1 MAKQQGIT
9 YDTAQE
15 GPFYRVRPHG
25 VASGFA
31 ATSGNIESH
40 RDTGQGQQGLSRDT
54 VPQPLTDEAV
64 KGIIKGPDNAI
75 RHAAEAY
82 TKQHLGKPY
91 KPVDNSSSSLSK
103 QGAIGRTF
111 LLAATDHPEYKKA
124 VYEAYKRHMP
134 EHVGEAQDYDQLLQ
148 KAYGHLAHE
157 TKRQF
162 ESLPINMSF
171 HRNGEG
177 NYQDSKEMMRDVH
190 GHRHLY
196 VFQGG
201 DRHDFLHNVH
211 PESGL
216 NDNEMF
222 RAVHDVYGHALHG
235 TTFGP
240 QGEEKAWAAHSGMFS
255 QLAQAAM
262 TAETRGQNSVVN
274 YTPLN
279 ARIKAEVAALDE
291 TAYDAKRKGR
301 MDLFEAAKAEK
312 KNLLDNHFQFAPQ
325 RAVLLPPEMN
335 SGSYAGGIPAYI
347 RHLIQPEGGET
358 AQLTHF
364 SHEPN
369 LTMTDPTRY
378 GTGIKGAEASRLQ
391 EPGAVR
397 DRTYFYAGN
406 PERGEV
412 GLGTHKYKAMV
423 DKLYDMGADPLML
436 RKLAVEANRTP
447 HTSMVNPGLV
457 DQVQAANDYER
468 LIKDYG
474 YNGMINRNLSMPT
487 AAVFNPVPVQKYA
500 DGNSVKPLTLP
511 DVHKQTIG
519 LAQQLMAD
527 NPKMDMQS
535 ALEKAGQHLSKK
547 FDWEHDTK
555 PALEK
560 TYGALQP
567 AEYSASAPQRQKNTP
582 EVVQKRIEHT
592 QQFLSQPT
600 EPWQPPPPE
609 KQAFDRAAIKHALGG
624 FPDVEQSK
632 FPRDVPPR
640 ANIEHVHEVYQDPV
654 NRELIKKQILRGLPL
669 GGETFYASLYP
680 VKLAAME
687 AGIPEEK
694 FNSWIHSIAPA
705 SARNSIM
712 NEMAVGQ
719 AIRDLHAR
727 GVELTPTNMEKLRQE
742 FKEKHGVGLPMMPS
756 HEEGVASVLNNN
768 TDLRQHSLANI
779 PTNYKIPTYGTQKAG
794 DFAHS
799 WVGDVHEA
807 AGETL
812 GSPYHPYFKE
822 SGGFKNLEYGAAENH
837 MLDIA
842 KELGIPGGMAQAGRW
857 FGGGELT
864 GLVSPRGDAL
874 DLLEKQV
881 AYSLHQQG
889 INPTPKAVRDY
900 TLNMIKTGR
909 GTLLPWFKKSGMP
922 DVRTVKKDG
931 GSVEPSIDE
940 MQAAL
945 ALRKPVHLAIGG
957 QGPRNWMK
965 GVEGVINPLKG
976 PESPRYNHIN
986 DEGQAVGE
994 NYGRPMTE
1002 QELQALSADPMYARN
1017 KALNKWVESN
1027 LGNYIRKQMATPND
1041 PIRKLAEEGI
1051 VHMEPEMMGTGQYL
1065 ARGMEE
1071 PEYHRQRHGGERLGK
1086 SEAAKAWEDASDVS
1100 LGKTTVGDVLRMGQT
1115 SAGSHHVEPW
1125 MEKADPKTEL
1135 FHPTD
1140 NMHAHYL
1147 GFDHIVDI
1155 LKQDL
1160 AEGRIRPDQLNKIS
1174 IEQAVRRAHEYNE
1187 ERKRKMAET
1196 ALKATEGMP
1205 VHKDYGNGF
1214 RWLEL
1219 ALDKNLPEGWS
1230 QHPSGTYTD
1239 PQGVNHVQHPNYS
1252 KLEEALKYEGD
1263 TMGHCVGGYCPD
1275 VASGNTRIFSLRDKK
1290 NEPHVTIEVEPKGAV
1305 FSDVAKYI
1313 GKEEADRLLDQGVTL
1328 SEMIKNIPNFQYPQ
1342 RINQIKG
1349 KGNAKPAAKYI
1360 PYAQDFVKSGNWTN
1374 VEDLHHADMVPIG
1387 NNKYL
1392 DQNEAKKH
1400 YEPRIKM
1407 AIEFLQNH
1415 PAFKEQHAAKEA
1427 YYGNNYDYHNKRNIE
1442 KVYQEPLY
1450 PNSSYTAPDL
1460 LKSIKNP
1467 QDYVRNVNEHYPSL
1481 NYWLSEA
1488 EKGMAHH
1495 GYEPPVQQKARGG
1508 IVYKATGGSMP
1519 SLSQMQAELMMKQPT
1534 SLSNI
1539 TNVGA
1544 EEAPNLPVKDFI
1556 LPHGQHP
1563 GQLPVGGIDMQ
1574 PAVPGQQ
1581 LWPTQPPAPGQQPQQ
1596 GQQQPQQGGQLP
1608 QGGPQGQPPSNILQ
1622 MTPQGRAMGAMQ
1634 PQQPAA
1640 MARGG
1645 SVPSKYEVKPYHDD
1659 EGKRVGWSVHEG
1671 DYIHDVYPTKAYA
1684 VNVMKQ
1690 WIEHDKKKNEPQQAK
1705 KGGTI
1710 KPVGHGITKEKVTIS
1725 PNLDAMQYEL
1735 MSVKHFK
1742 KAK

>member
-1 MAKQQGIT
+1 MATQQGIT

-91 KPVDNSSSSLSK
+91 KPVDNSSSSLAK

-134 EHVGEAQDYDQLLQ
+134 EHVGEAKDYDQLLQ

-255 QLAQAAM
+255 PLAQAAM

-487 AAVFNPVPVQKYA
+487 AAVFNPVPVQRQAQGGPVEHFKK
-500 DGNSVKPLTLP
+500 GGKEKSLPLQLP
-511 DVHKQTIG
+511 RAQALTTQQMQEIVDRIARQQTG
-519 LAQQLMAD
+519 
-527 NPKMDMQS
+527 
-535 ALEKAGQHLSKK
+535 
-547 FDWEHDTK
+547 EHVTSGEPGDTK
-555 PALEK
+555 NLAGRSMAEAKRVQGLE
-560 TYGALQP
+560 YG
-567 AEYSASAPQRQKNTP
+567 
-582 EVVQKRIEHT
+582 
-592 QQFLSQPT
+592 
-600 EPWQPPPPE
+600 
-609 KQAFDRAAIKHALGG
+609 
-624 FPDVEQSK
+624 
-632 FPRDVPPR
+632 
-640 ANIEHVHEVYQDPV
+640 
-654 NRELIKKQILRGLPL
+654 
-669 GGETFYASLYP
+669 
-680 VKLAAME
+680 
-687 AGIPEEK
+687 
-694 FNSWIHSIAPA
+694 
-705 SARNSIM
+705 
-712 NEMAVGQ
+712 
-719 AIRDLHAR
+719 
-727 GVELTPTNMEKLRQE
+727 LTPTGTVTPGAGYEMKKGDINI
-742 FKEKHGVGLPMMPS
+742 GLPGDTTISNQILEHINGLPIGSEQQGGPRYGHGHLHKDEPFFWASGQVPAQNFQNKVDELARMTGQDPRVIAHHLAMGRVANNFAQHLADANMRAIHNAMPAKTGLKELDKVIAGGYLRKNPNTGEKE
-756 HEEGVASVLNNN
+756 HVTFPEFAGVASGPEALEQMKRNPELRKWFNN
-768 TDLRQHSLANI
+768 RMKSI
-779 PTNYKIPTYGTQKAG
+779 
-794 DFAHS
+794 
-799 WVGDVHEA
+799 
-807 AGETL
+807 
-812 GSPYHPYFKE
+812 
-822 SGGFKNLEYGAAENH
+822 NLT
-837 MLDIA
+837 
-842 KELGIPGGMAQAGRW
+842 KELGLPSGLDTEWAVTEPALRNLEVSMTGHSVGQMMPGKPLIPGAEHETYSHGIQGRALGAAPELAPVEVAFPDATQYIRQHYRPADFTGTIQKVYPHQIVDEQHLQEMAKYYDMLRK
-857 FGGGELT
+857 T
-864 GLVSPRGDAL
+864 RGFA
-874 DLLEKQV
+874 
-881 AYSLHQQG
+881 
-889 INPTPKAVRDY
+889 
-900 TLNMIKTGR
+900 
-909 GTLLPWFKKSGMP
+909 
-922 DVRTVKKDG
+922 DG
-931 GSVEPSIDE
+931 GDVKEPTIDE

-945 ALRKPVHLAIGG
+945 ALRKPHMAAGGQPKNPFDYENPEHVANVVKIAAQHKLLAPITDVHKHLADILSGG
-957 QGPRNWMK
+957 HYK
-965 GVEGVINPLKG
+965 
-976 PESPRYNHIN
+976 HIEDPN
-986 DEGQAVGE
+986 IQNAIRQAGHDAYYVAEKSGKQSHI
-994 NYGRPMTE
+994 M
-1002 QELQALSADPMYARN
+1002 N
-1017 KALNKWVESN
+1017 KAD
-1027 LGNYIRKQMATPND
+1027 G
-1041 PIRKLAEEGI
+1041 
-1051 VHMEPEMMGTGQYL
+1051 
-1065 ARGMEE
+1065 
-1071 PEYHRQRHGGERLGK
+1071 
-1086 SEAAKAWEDASDVS
+1086 
-1100 LGKTTVGDVLRMGQT
+1100 GDV
-1115 SAGSHHVEPW
+1115 
-1125 MEKADPKTEL
+1125 
-1135 FHPTD
+1135 
-1140 NMHAHYL
+1140 
-1147 GFDHIVDI
+1147 
-1155 LKQDL
+1155 
-1160 AEGRIRPDQLNKIS
+1160 
-1174 IEQAVRRAHEYNE
+1174 
-1187 ERKRKMAET
+1187 
-1196 ALKATEGMP
+1196 
-1205 VHKDYGNGF
+1205 
-1214 RWLEL
+1214 
-1219 ALDKNLPEGWS
+1219 
-1230 QHPSGTYTD
+1230 
-1239 PQGVNHVQHPNYS
+1239 
-1252 KLEEALKYEGD
+1252 
-1263 TMGHCVGGYCPD
+1263 
-1275 VASGNTRIFSLRDKK
+1275 
-1290 NEPHVTIEVEPKGAV
+1290 
-1305 FSDVAKYI
+1305 
-1313 GKEEADRLLDQGVTL
+1313 
-1328 SEMIKNIPNFQYPQ
+1328 
-1342 RINQIKG
+1342 
-1349 KGNAKPAAKYI
+1349 
-1360 PYAQDFVKSGNWTN
+1360 
-1374 VEDLHHADMVPIG
+1374 
-1387 NNKYL
+1387 
-1392 DQNEAKKH
+1392 
-1400 YEPRIKM
+1400 
-1407 AIEFLQNH
+1407 AI
-1415 PAFKEQHAAKEA
+1415 
-1427 YYGNNYDYHNKRNIE
+1427 
-1442 KVYQEPLY
+1442 
-1450 PNSSYTAPDL
+1450 
-1460 LKSIKNP
+1460 
-1467 QDYVRNVNEHYPSL
+1467 
-1481 NYWLSEA
+1481 
-1488 EKGMAHH
+1488 
-1495 GYEPPVQQKARGG
+1495 QQ
-1508 IVYKATGGSMP
+1508 
-1519 SLSQMQAELMMKQPT
+1519 
-1534 SLSNI
+1534 
-1539 TNVGA
+1539 VGA
-1544 EEAPNLPVKDFI
+1544 EEAPNLPTKDFI

-1581 LWPTQPPAPGQQPQQ
+1581 LWPTQPPGQQPQQ
-1596 GQQQPQQGGQLP
+1596 GQQQPPQGAQPP
-1608 QGGPQGQPPSNILQ
+1608 QGGPAPQGGAPKPTSLSNILQ

-1684 VNVMKQ
+1684 TNVMKQ

>member
-1 MAKQQGIT
+1 MATQQGIT

-31 ATSGNIESH
+31 ATRGNIESH

-91 KPVDNSSSSLSK
+91 KPVDNSSSSLAK

-255 QLAQAAM
+255 PLAQAAM

-487 AAVFNPVPVQKYA
+487 AAVFNPVPVQRQA
-500 DGNSVKPLTLP
+500 QGGN
-511 DVHKQTIG
+511 
-519 LAQQLMAD
+519 
-527 NPKMDMQS
+527 
-535 ALEKAGQHLSKK
+535 
-547 FDWEHDTK
+547 
-555 PALEK
+555 
-560 TYGALQP
+560 
-567 AEYSASAPQRQKNTP
+567 
-582 EVVQKRIEHT
+582 
-592 QQFLSQPT
+592 
-600 EPWQPPPPE
+600 
-609 KQAFDRAAIKHALGG
+609 
-624 FPDVEQSK
+624 
-632 FPRDVPPR
+632 
-640 ANIEHVHEVYQDPV
+640 
-654 NRELIKKQILRGLPL
+654 
-669 GGETFYASLYP
+669 
-680 VKLAAME
+680 
-687 AGIPEEK
+687 
-694 FNSWIHSIAPA
+694 
-705 SARNSIM
+705 
-712 NEMAVGQ
+712 
-719 AIRDLHAR
+719 
-727 GVELTPTNMEKLRQE
+727 
-742 FKEKHGVGLPMMPS
+742 
-756 HEEGVASVLNNN
+756 
-768 TDLRQHSLANI
+768 
-779 PTNYKIPTYGTQKAG
+779 
-794 DFAHS
+794 
-799 WVGDVHEA
+799 
-807 AGETL
+807 
-812 GSPYHPYFKE
+812 
-822 SGGFKNLEYGAAENH
+822 
-837 MLDIA
+837 
-842 KELGIPGGMAQAGRW
+842 
-857 FGGGELT
+857 
-864 GLVSPRGDAL
+864 
-874 DLLEKQV
+874 
-881 AYSLHQQG
+881 
-889 INPTPKAVRDY
+889 
-900 TLNMIKTGR
+900 
-909 GTLLPWFKKSGMP
+909 
-922 DVRTVKKDG
+922 
-931 GSVEPSIDE
+931 VEPSIDE

-945 ALRKPVHLAIGG
+945 AMKKPVHLAIGG
-957 QGPRNWMK
+957 QGPKNWMK
-965 GVEGVINPLKG
+965 DGVEDVISPLKTNTKAAENLEEMRRVY
-976 PESPRYNHIN
+976 PPDVLSRMSDETRETVNRAFPHLEKQVAIN
-986 DEGQAVGE
+986 NWID
-994 NYGRPMTE
+994 R
-1002 QELQALSADPMYARN
+1002 
-1017 KALNKWVESN
+1017 N
-1027 LGNYIRKQMATPND
+1027 LGNYIRKQMATHDD
-1041 PIRKLAEEGI
+1041 PVRKLAEEGI
-1051 VHMEPEMMGTGQYL
+1051 LHVDPNQIGINRYKADLHRANWDEPK
-1065 ARGMEE
+1065 
-1071 PEYHRQRHGGERLGK
+1071 LGK
-1086 SEAAKAWEDASDVS
+1086 SEHAQAWEDATDVALKPNYVS
-1100 LGKTTVGDVLRMGQT
+1100 HLE
-1115 SAGSHHVEPW
+1115 GSRREPW
-1125 MEKADPKTEL
+1125 MDKVDPSTKV
-1135 FHPTD
+1135 FAPTGSMD
-1140 NMHAHYL
+1140 ANAL
-1147 GFDHIVDI
+1147 GFDHLIDI
-1155 LKQDL
+1155 LKQDM
-1160 AEGRIRPDQLNKIS
+1160 AEGRMRPEQLSKVS
-1174 IEQAVRRAHEYNE
+1174 MEQAVRRAHEYNE

-1290 NEPHVTIEVEPKGAV
+1290 NEPHVTIEVKPKGAV

-1349 KGNAKPAAKYI
+1349 KGNAKPVAKYI
-1360 PYAQDFVKSGNWTN
+1360 PYAQDFVKSGNWSDVN
-1374 VEDLHHADMVPIG
+1374 DAQNANLRHAKDVF
-1387 NNKYL
+1387 
-1392 DQNEAKKH
+1392 NE
-1400 YEPRIKM
+1400 
-1407 AIEFLQNH
+1407 
-1415 PAFKEQHAAKEA
+1415 
-1427 YYGNNYDYHNKRNIE
+1427 
-1442 KVYQEPLY
+1442 
-1450 PNSSYTAPDL
+1450 
-1460 LKSIKNP
+1460 
-1467 QDYVRNVNEHYPSL
+1467 NEHKQLIESGNTIPQ
-1481 NYWLSEA
+1481 
-1488 EKGMAHH
+1488 H
-1495 GYEPPVQQKARGG
+1495 GYLSGEEIQQLHNAINPAGKRLKYNASGNIVGHEGEYKQGG
-1508 IVYKATGGSMP
+1508 IIRKATGGSMP

-1544 EEAPNLPVKDFI
+1544 EEAPNLPTKDFI

-1563 GQLPVGGIDMQ
+1563 GQLPVGGVDMQ

-1581 LWPTQPPAPGQQPQQ
+1581 LMPQQPGQQPQQ
-1596 GQQQPQQGGQLP
+1596 GGQPPQGGPAP
-1608 QGGPQGQPPSNILQ
+1608 QGGPQGAPQPSNILQ
-1622 MTPQGRAMGAMQ
+1622 MTPQGRALGAMQ

-1684 VNVMKQ
+1684 TNVMKQ

>member
-1 MAKQQGIT
+1 MATQQGIT

-255 QLAQAAM
+255 PLAQAAM

-358 AQLTHF
+358 EQLTHF

-487 AAVFNPVPVQKYA
+487 AAVFNPVPVQRQA
-500 DGNSVKPLTLP
+500 QGGN
-511 DVHKQTIG
+511 
-519 LAQQLMAD
+519 
-527 NPKMDMQS
+527 
-535 ALEKAGQHLSKK
+535 
-547 FDWEHDTK
+547 
-555 PALEK
+555 
-560 TYGALQP
+560 
-567 AEYSASAPQRQKNTP
+567 
-582 EVVQKRIEHT
+582 
-592 QQFLSQPT
+592 
-600 EPWQPPPPE
+600 
-609 KQAFDRAAIKHALGG
+609 
-624 FPDVEQSK
+624 
-632 FPRDVPPR
+632 
-640 ANIEHVHEVYQDPV
+640 
-654 NRELIKKQILRGLPL
+654 
-669 GGETFYASLYP
+669 
-680 VKLAAME
+680 
-687 AGIPEEK
+687 
-694 FNSWIHSIAPA
+694 
-705 SARNSIM
+705 
-712 NEMAVGQ
+712 
-719 AIRDLHAR
+719 
-727 GVELTPTNMEKLRQE
+727 
-742 FKEKHGVGLPMMPS
+742 
-756 HEEGVASVLNNN
+756 
-768 TDLRQHSLANI
+768 
-779 PTNYKIPTYGTQKAG
+779 
-794 DFAHS
+794 
-799 WVGDVHEA
+799 
-807 AGETL
+807 
-812 GSPYHPYFKE
+812 
-822 SGGFKNLEYGAAENH
+822 
-837 MLDIA
+837 
-842 KELGIPGGMAQAGRW
+842 
-857 FGGGELT
+857 
-864 GLVSPRGDAL
+864 
-874 DLLEKQV
+874 
-881 AYSLHQQG
+881 
-889 INPTPKAVRDY
+889 
-900 TLNMIKTGR
+900 
-909 GTLLPWFKKSGMP
+909 
-922 DVRTVKKDG
+922 
-931 GSVEPSIDE
+931 VEPSIDE

-945 ALRKPVHLAIGG
+945 AMKKPVHLAIGG
-957 QGPRNWMK
+957 QGPKNWMK
-965 GVEGVINPLKG
+965 GVEQVIDPMLSKEIVGNISYPHG
-976 PESPRYNHIN
+976 PELDKATQKRIA
-986 DEGQAVGE
+986 ELEQAASQPGYTGGASRVI
-994 NYGRPMTE
+994 THL
-1002 QELQALSADPMYARN
+1002 QEKLKNPDVN
-1017 KALNKWVESN
+1017 KAAMNQWIQGN
-1027 LGNYIRKQMATPND
+1027 LGNYIRKQMATHDD
-1041 PIRKLAEEGI
+1041 PVRKLAEQGI
-1051 VHMEPEMMGTGQYL
+1051 LHVDPNQIGINRWKAEH
-1065 ARGMEE
+1065 
-1071 PEYHRQRHGGERLGK
+1071 HRANWSAPKLGK
-1086 SEAAKAWEDASDVS
+1086 SEHAQAWEDATDVAM
-1100 LGKTTVGDVLRMGQT
+1100 KPNYV
-1115 SAGSHHVEPW
+1115 SHLKEEQREPW
-1125 MEKADPKTEL
+1125 MDKVDPSTKV
-1135 FHPTD
+1135 FAPTD

-1147 GFDHIVDI
+1147 GFDHLVDI

-1160 AEGRIRPDQLNKIS
+1160 AEGRMRPEQLSKVS
-1174 IEQAVRRAHEYNE
+1174 MEQAVRRAHEYNE

-1360 PYAQDFVKSGNWTN
+1360 PYAQDFVKSGNWSG
-1374 VEDLHHADMVPIG
+1374 VEDA
-1387 NNKYL
+1387 
-1392 DQNEAKKH
+1392 QNANLRRYTDVFNDNEQ
-1400 YEPRIKM
+1400 R
-1407 AIEFLQNH
+1407 AIEKTGEHVPNH
-1415 PAFKEQHAAKEA
+1415 EWLMGEDIQRLHNAITPPGKRLK
-1427 YYGNNYDYHNKRNIE
+1427 YDANGKIVGHEGEYK
-1442 KVYQEPLY
+1442 Q
-1450 PNSSYTAPDL
+1450 
-1460 LKSIKNP
+1460 
-1467 QDYVRNVNEHYPSL
+1467 
-1481 NYWLSEA
+1481 
-1488 EKGMAHH
+1488 
-1495 GYEPPVQQKARGG
+1495 GG
-1508 IVYKATGGSMP
+1508 IVHKATGGSMP

-1544 EEAPNLPVKDFI
+1544 EEAPNLPTKEYI

-1563 GQLPVGGIDMQ
+1563 GQLPVGGVDMQ

-1581 LWPTQPPAPGQQPQQ
+1581 LWPTQPPGQQPQQ
-1596 GQQQPQQGGQLP
+1596 GQQQPPQGAQPP
-1608 QGGPQGQPPSNILQ
+1608 QGGPQGQPQSNILQ
-1622 MTPQGRAMGAMQ
+1622 MTPQGQAMNAMTP
-1634 PQQPAA
+1634 PQGPQA
-1640 MARGG
+1640 MADGGGVDHYASKG
-1645 SVPSKYEVKPYHDD
+1645 SVTKRQQTVKNAQRMAYPGIYGRPDEIAALAASRVAPEDPILKQLFGVNRAEMFEQAHGRQGMPHLGVLPGASANPRGAEAAENVMNPRNERRLLDVLGEAQKHEGLRHGMEPWYYMDPLFQHMVKLLGPEKAAQEYKKMNALMGMASSASEVNTEIPRGSLAYYLQNQGRFNEFVQHG
-1659 EGKRVGWSVHEG
+1659 GKRDPNRPADFGEVPGHLAHKTAHAVPMKNFLTHGEVSMSSPKVPMYIEASGVPEIGFQTRTPVGDAHWSR
-1671 DYIHDVYPTKAYA
+1671 A
-1684 VNVMKQ
+1684 VGLADTRNPQILKGQEVVPGASVTNPEMSSLGPWWQHNIANKVGLESVPAQALAWGAFSPQTGVTTPIGAPKLELIAKQ
-1690 WIEHDKKKNEPQQAK
+1690 IGLAAKRLGVSPETARDLVLTGKERMGKK

-1710 KPVGHGITKEKVTIS
+1710 KPIGKGITKEKVTIS

>member
-1 MAKQQGIT
+1 MATQQGIT

-40 RDTGQGQQGLSRDT
+40 RDTGQGQQGLSRNT
-54 VPQPLTDEAV
+54 IPQPLTDEAV

-91 KPVDNSSSSLSK
+91 KPVDNSSSSLAK

-177 NYQDSKEMMRDVH
+177 NYQDSKEMIRDVH

-255 QLAQAAM
+255 PLAQAAM

-487 AAVFNPVPVQKYA
+487 AAVFNPVPVQRQA
-500 DGNSVKPLTLP
+500 QGGN
-511 DVHKQTIG
+511 
-519 LAQQLMAD
+519 
-527 NPKMDMQS
+527 
-535 ALEKAGQHLSKK
+535 
-547 FDWEHDTK
+547 
-555 PALEK
+555 
-560 TYGALQP
+560 
-567 AEYSASAPQRQKNTP
+567 
-582 EVVQKRIEHT
+582 
-592 QQFLSQPT
+592 
-600 EPWQPPPPE
+600 
-609 KQAFDRAAIKHALGG
+609 
-624 FPDVEQSK
+624 
-632 FPRDVPPR
+632 
-640 ANIEHVHEVYQDPV
+640 
-654 NRELIKKQILRGLPL
+654 
-669 GGETFYASLYP
+669 
-680 VKLAAME
+680 
-687 AGIPEEK
+687 
-694 FNSWIHSIAPA
+694 
-705 SARNSIM
+705 
-712 NEMAVGQ
+712 
-719 AIRDLHAR
+719 
-727 GVELTPTNMEKLRQE
+727 
-742 FKEKHGVGLPMMPS
+742 
-756 HEEGVASVLNNN
+756 
-768 TDLRQHSLANI
+768 
-779 PTNYKIPTYGTQKAG
+779 
-794 DFAHS
+794 
-799 WVGDVHEA
+799 
-807 AGETL
+807 
-812 GSPYHPYFKE
+812 
-822 SGGFKNLEYGAAENH
+822 
-837 MLDIA
+837 
-842 KELGIPGGMAQAGRW
+842 
-857 FGGGELT
+857 
-864 GLVSPRGDAL
+864 
-874 DLLEKQV
+874 
-881 AYSLHQQG
+881 
-889 INPTPKAVRDY
+889 
-900 TLNMIKTGR
+900 
-909 GTLLPWFKKSGMP
+909 
-922 DVRTVKKDG
+922 
-931 GSVEPSIDE
+931 VEPTIDE

-957 QGPRNWMK
+957 QGPKNWIK
-965 GVEGVINPLKG
+965 GGVDRILNSLKQ
-976 PESPRYNHIN
+976 RT
-986 DEGQAVGE
+986 AVGDDPAE
-994 NYGRPMTE
+994 TLAEMQRVWHPEAIEKAAKTVPTVRETIPRQM
-1002 QELQALSADPMYARN
+1002 QELEH
-1017 KALNKWVESN
+1017 KAHLNNWIQGN
-1027 LGNYIRKQMATPND
+1027 LGNYIRKQMGTHND
-1041 PIRKLAEEGI
+1041 PIRALAEQGI
-1051 VHMEPEMMGTGQYL
+1051 LHVSPDQVGIDRWKAEHHRANWDEPK
-1065 ARGMEE
+1065 
-1071 PEYHRQRHGGERLGK
+1071 LGK
-1086 SEAAKAWEDASDVS
+1086 SEHAQAWEDATDVAMKPNYVS
-1100 LGKTTVGDVLRMGQT
+1100 HLE
-1115 SAGSHHVEPW
+1115 GSRREPW
-1125 MEKADPKTEL
+1125 MDKVDPSTKV
-1135 FHPTD
+1135 FAPTNSMD
-1140 NMHAHYL
+1140 ANAL
-1147 GFDHIVDI
+1147 GFDHIIDI
-1155 LKQDL
+1155 LKQDMT
-1160 AEGRIRPDQLNKIS
+1160 EGRIRPEQLSKVS
-1174 IEQAVRRAHEYNE
+1174 MEQAVRRAHEYNE

-1230 QHPSGTYTD
+1230 QHSSGTYTD

-1290 NEPHVTIEVEPKGAV
+1290 NEPHVTIEVNKVRGAELGRQAA
-1305 FSDVAKYI
+1305 DLPDD
-1313 GKEEADRLLDQGVTL
+1313 EAVKI
-1328 SEMIKNIPNFQYPQ
+1328 MKNPPE
-1342 RINQIKG
+1342 RIEQIKG
-1349 KGNAKPAAKYI
+1349 KGNAKPVAKYI

-1374 VEDLHHADMVPIG
+1374 VEDLHHVDMVPIG
-1387 NNKYL
+1387 DNKYL
-1392 DQNEAKKH
+1392 EQSEAKKH

-1415 PAFKEQHAAKEA
+1415 PAFKEQHAAKAKRDKDLLNLDYEDQHKLEKI
-1427 YYGNNYDYHNKRNIE
+1427 YG
-1442 KVYQEPLY
+1442 QPLY
-1450 PNSSYTAPDL
+1450 PKSSYSAPEL
-1460 LKSIKNP
+1460 LNVIKKPEDNISSLN
-1467 QDYVRNVNEHYPSL
+1467 DYYPSL
-1481 NYWLSEA
+1481 NYWLNEA
-1488 EKGMAHH
+1488 ERGMAHH

-1544 EEAPNLPVKDFI
+1544 EEAPNLPTKEYI

-1596 GQQQPQQGGQLP
+1596 GQQQPPQGAQPP

-1622 MTPQGRAMGAMQ
+1622 MTPQGQAMNAMTPPKG
-1634 PQQPAA
+1634 PQA
-1640 MARGG
+1640 MADGGGVDHYASKG
-1645 SVPSKYEVKPYHDD
+1645 SVTKRQQTVKNAQRMAYPGIYGRPDEIAALAASRVAPEDPILKQLFGVNRAEMFEQAHGRQGMPHLGVLPGASANPRGAEAAENVMNPRNERRLLDVLGEAQKHEGLRHGMEPWYYMDPLFQHMVKLLGPEKAAQEYKKMNALMGMASSASEVNTEIPRGSLAYYLQNQGRFNEFVQHG
-1659 EGKRVGWSVHEG
+1659 GKRDPNRPADFGEVPGHLAHKTTHAVPMKNFLTHGEVSMSSPKVPMYIEASGVPEIGFQTRTPVGDAHWSR
-1671 DYIHDVYPTKAYA
+1671 A
-1684 VNVMKQ
+1684 VGLADTRNPQILKGQEVVPGASVTNPEMSSLGPWWQQKIANKVGLESVPAQALAWGAFSPQTGVTTPIGAPKLELIAKQ
-1690 WIEHDKKKNEPQQAK
+1690 IGFTAKRLGVSPETARDLVLTGKERMGKK

>member
-1 MAKQQGIT
+1 MATQQGIT

-31 ATSGNIESH
+31 ATRGNIESH

-91 KPVDNSSSSLSK
+91 KPVDNSSSSLAK

-177 NYQDSKEMMRDVH
+177 NYQDSKEMIRDVH

-255 QLAQAAM
+255 PLAQAAM

-500 DGNSVKPLTLP
+500 DGNSVKPVKASEALGQ
-511 DVHKQTIG
+511 HEGKY
-519 LAQQLMAD
+519 LMATQAD
-527 NPKMDMQS
+527 RTKIGNKQFRGGARFS
-535 ALEKAGQHLSKK
+535 ALQHMNPEYENAAWGVMTPGMASTLIGANKRVPEGQAVWSTLLGTPEQHTSNPVVFDALLKPFHKAVKEGMLEAEHRVKMNKRLAGLKDKEGTPLFDPNVDIGNKAIREAANTFNKRRAVADLIGGIGVGGKKGQIIDYNKIVHQTTEPSLRDLPTHSIGPRLFQLNNETSYRPELNAAFPHILHGQDLGHEFQPVPKDVMLRDFITNFVNRTGRKPGYFDLTMGHAPAQHLSED
-547 FDWEHDTK
+547 FLTH
-555 PALEK
+555 
-560 TYGALQP
+560 LQ
-567 AEYSASAPQRQKNTP
+567 K
-582 EVVQKRIEHT
+582 
-592 QQFLSQPT
+592 
-600 EPWQPPPPE
+600 
-609 KQAFDRAAIKHALGG
+609 LGYA
-624 FPDVEQSK
+624 K
-632 FPRDVPPR
+632 
-640 ANIEHVHEVYQDPV
+640 
-654 NRELIKKQILRGLPL
+654 
-669 GGETFYASLYP
+669 GG
-680 VKLAAME
+680 
-687 AGIPEEK
+687 
-694 FNSWIHSIAPA
+694 N
-705 SARNSIM
+705 
-712 NEMAVGQ
+712 
-719 AIRDLHAR
+719 
-727 GVELTPTNMEKLRQE
+727 
-742 FKEKHGVGLPMMPS
+742 
-756 HEEGVASVLNNN
+756 
-768 TDLRQHSLANI
+768 
-779 PTNYKIPTYGTQKAG
+779 
-794 DFAHS
+794 
-799 WVGDVHEA
+799 
-807 AGETL
+807 
-812 GSPYHPYFKE
+812 
-822 SGGFKNLEYGAAENH
+822 
-837 MLDIA
+837 
-842 KELGIPGGMAQAGRW
+842 
-857 FGGGELT
+857 
-864 GLVSPRGDAL
+864 
-874 DLLEKQV
+874 
-881 AYSLHQQG
+881 
-889 INPTPKAVRDY
+889 
-900 TLNMIKTGR
+900 
-909 GTLLPWFKKSGMP
+909 
-922 DVRTVKKDG
+922 
-931 GSVEPSIDE
+931 VEPTIDE

-945 ALRKPVHLAIGG
+945 ALRKPHMAAGGQPKNPFDYENPEHVANVVKIAAQHKLLAPITDVHKHLADILSGG
-957 QGPRNWMK
+957 HYK
-965 GVEGVINPLKG
+965 
-976 PESPRYNHIN
+976 HIEDPN
-986 DEGQAVGE
+986 IQNAIRQAGHDAYYVAEKSGK
-994 NYGRPMTE
+994 
-1002 QELQALSADPMYARN
+1002 QSHILN
-1017 KALNKWVESN
+1017 KAD
-1027 LGNYIRKQMATPND
+1027 G
-1041 PIRKLAEEGI
+1041 
-1051 VHMEPEMMGTGQYL
+1051 
-1065 ARGMEE
+1065 
-1071 PEYHRQRHGGERLGK
+1071 
-1086 SEAAKAWEDASDVS
+1086 
-1100 LGKTTVGDVLRMGQT
+1100 GDV
-1115 SAGSHHVEPW
+1115 A
-1125 MEKADPKTEL
+1125 
-1135 FHPTD
+1135 
-1140 NMHAHYL
+1140 
-1147 GFDHIVDI
+1147 I
-1155 LKQDL
+1155 
-1160 AEGRIRPDQLNKIS
+1160 
-1174 IEQAVRRAHEYNE
+1174 
-1187 ERKRKMAET
+1187 
-1196 ALKATEGMP
+1196 
-1205 VHKDYGNGF
+1205 KD
-1214 RWLEL
+1214 
-1219 ALDKNLPEGWS
+1219 
-1230 QHPSGTYTD
+1230 
-1239 PQGVNHVQHPNYS
+1239 
-1252 KLEEALKYEGD
+1252 
-1263 TMGHCVGGYCPD
+1263 
-1275 VASGNTRIFSLRDKK
+1275 
-1290 NEPHVTIEVEPKGAV
+1290 
-1305 FSDVAKYI
+1305 
-1313 GKEEADRLLDQGVTL
+1313 
-1328 SEMIKNIPNFQYPQ
+1328 
-1342 RINQIKG
+1342 
-1349 KGNAKPAAKYI
+1349 
-1360 PYAQDFVKSGNWTN
+1360 
-1374 VEDLHHADMVPIG
+1374 
-1387 NNKYL
+1387 
-1392 DQNEAKKH
+1392 
-1400 YEPRIKM
+1400 
-1407 AIEFLQNH
+1407 
-1415 PAFKEQHAAKEA
+1415 
-1427 YYGNNYDYHNKRNIE
+1427 
-1442 KVYQEPLY
+1442 
-1450 PNSSYTAPDL
+1450 
-1460 LKSIKNP
+1460 
-1467 QDYVRNVNEHYPSL
+1467 
-1481 NYWLSEA
+1481 
-1488 EKGMAHH
+1488 
-1495 GYEPPVQQKARGG
+1495 
-1508 IVYKATGGSMP
+1508 
-1519 SLSQMQAELMMKQPT
+1519 
-1534 SLSNI
+1534 
-1539 TNVGA
+1539 VGA
-1544 EEAPNLPVKDFI
+1544 EEAPNLGTKEFI

-1563 GQLPVGGIDMQ
+1563 GQLPVGGVDMQ

-1581 LWPTQPPAPGQQPQQ
+1581 LMPQQPGQQP
-1596 GQQQPQQGGQLP
+1596 PQGGQLP
-1608 QGGPQGQPPSNILQ
+1608 QGGPAPQGPQPTSLSNILQ

-1634 PQQPAA
+1634 PQQP
-1640 MARGG
+1640 
-1645 SVPSKYEVKPYHDD
+1645 
-1659 EGKRVGWSVHEG
+1659 
-1671 DYIHDVYPTKAYA
+1671 
-1684 VNVMKQ
+1684 
-1690 WIEHDKKKNEPQQAK
+1690 QQAK

-1710 KPVGHGITKEKVTIS
+1710 KPVGRGITKEKVTIS